1 MLKQAER
8 KVHFEDKMKKE
19 QRKKGKKERDKN
31 TKKFNVGSKTCTDID
46 KENLY
51 SN

>member
-19 QRKKGKKERDKN
+19 QRKKGKKERDK
-31 TKKFNVGSKTCTDID
+31 TPR
-46 KENLY
+46 NLMLGVRLVLT
-51 SN
+51 